1 MAKKESAGWG
11 SRVGLILAMAGNA
24 VGLGN
29 FLRFPVQAV
38 ENGGGAF
45 IIPYLVCFVL
55 MGIPLLWIEWAT
67 GRFGGKLGN
76 HSTPFIF
83 DSMNKKKLWKYI
95 GVFGIF
101 TNIAVASYYCYIES
115 WTMSYVYHSVI
126 GTFNGMSQEEVSAFF
141 GDYTTVGVSTTGI
154 PYESIVFYVL
164 CLALNTWI
172 LSKGLSG
179 VEKVA
184 KIGIPML
191 LIFGVFL
198 AVKGVTLG
206 TSGASEAVPDANAWD
221 GINFLWTPQ
230 FSSLLDLKVWL
241 AAAGQIFFTL
251 SLGMGTIHCYASY
264 LKEKDDVALNSL
276 SAGFTNEFVEIVL
289 GSLIVVPIAAGYLGL
304 DWVINNAGFGM
315 AFQTMPFLFEKWGE
329 IIGTLAG
336 VFWFGLLFFA
346 GITSSLAM
354 GTPWMGFMADEFN
367 WSRKKG
373 AWSFGLITLIMG
385 LPTVLFFNQGV
396 FDQYDYWAGTVSLV
410 VFALAEIILFAWVF
424 GMTKG
429 WNEINSGA
437 DISLPKI
444 YKPIIK
450 YVTPSILI
458 IVFIGALITPKD
470 NDWKSAFINGWELDD
485 GSILAKI
492 TNSDIKANKDFFST
506 RKEYDLEKGIVSTI
520 EIIDNDSIQEQVVV
534 VSDYQTFYVNSLG
547 IARPTNKR
555 KVLESLGKNYK
566 FIEDSL
572 APIKTYNLELSDV
585 VKVKVGDKLK
595 LGSILATGNYTNKSL
610 YTVFGRLLLLTLFL
624 FISFLVYKAGKNKK
638 AKS

>member
-1 MAKKESAGWG
+1 MSKTKEAGWG

-45 IIPYLVCFVL
+45 IIPYIVCFLL

-67 GRFGGKLGN
+67 GRFGGARGN

-83 DSMNKKKLWKYI
+83 DSMNKKKMWKYI

-101 TNIAVASYYCYIES
+101 TNIAVAAYYCYIES
-115 WTMSYVYHSVI
+115 WTMSYVYHSLV
-126 GTFNGMSQEEVSAFF
+126 GTFNGMTQEQVSAFF
-141 GDYTTVGVSTTGI
+141 TDYTTIGVSTTGI
-154 PYESIVFYVL
+154 PYESVIFYVV

-179 VEKVA
+179 VENVA
-184 KIGIPML
+184 KVGIPLL
-191 LIFGVFL
+191 LIFGAFL
-198 AVKGVTLG
+198 AVKGLTLG
-206 TSGASEAVPDANAWD
+206 TSGATSEIPDANAWD

-264 LKEKDDVALNSL
+264 LKQKDDVALNSL

-329 IIGTLAG
+329 IIGTFAA

-354 GTPWMGFMADEFN
+354 GTPWMGFMEDEFN

-385 LPTVLFFNQGV
+385 IPTVVFFNEGV

-410 VFALAEIILFAWVF
+410 VFALAEIILFAWIF
-424 GMTKG
+424 GITRG
-429 WNEINSGA
+429 WDEINSGG
-437 DISLPKI
+437 DISIPRI

-458 IVFIGALITPKD
+458 IVFLGALITPKN
-470 NDWKSAFINGWELDD
+470 NDWGAAISNGWELDD
-485 GSILAKI
+485 GSILAKV
-492 TNSDIKANKDFFST
+492 TNSDIKANKDFFSSH
-506 RKEYDLEKGIVSTI
+506 KEYDLDNGIVTGI
-520 EIIDNDSIQEQVVV
+520 EEVYNDSIQQKSIII
-534 VSDYQTFYVNSLG
+534 SDYQTFYVNAQG

-555 KVLESLGKNYK
+555 KLLETLGKHYI

-572 APIKTYNLELSDV
+572 APIKTYTLKHTDV
-585 VKVKVGDKLK
+585 IKVKVGDKLK
-595 LGSILATGNYTNKSL
+595 LGSVIATGNYTNKSL
-610 YTVFGRLLLLTLFL
+610 YTVFGRVLLLSLFL
-624 FISFLVYKAGKNKK
+624 FISFLVYRAGRRKPLTK
-638 AKS
+638 